1 MRLGHGVGGGGGS
14 HPALPQSF
22 HHLCLDNLQ
31 KAAAV
36 QDMQQYI
43 LRQLDYKPALH
54 RHPIRKMGEMLN

>member
-1 MRLGHGVGGGGGS
+1 MS

-31 KAAAV
+31 KAAGV